1 MTQNVALQLYGR
13 AIEICQ
19 SKSFPFL
26 PYISRFKQ
34 LTVTEVHT
42 DFIIP
47 HPITDKG
54 LTDFLSDVTTL
65 LEEVRMS
72 VATGKEETGA
82 GRTWIALVSWQD
94 SIKAQAYDQVN
105 TDASDIA
112 LSATD
117 YSPVELSYIKAVVSS
132 TSYTRGLH
140 SWFLDR

>member
-26 PYISRFKQ
+26 SLLFRHKQ
-34 LTVTEVHT
+34 LTLTELHT
-42 DFIIP
+42 DFKIP

-72 VATGKEETGA
+72 VATGKEEIGA
-82 GRTWIALVSWQD
+82 GRTWIALVSQ
-94 SIKAQAYDQVN
+94 
-105 TDASDIA
+105 
-112 LSATD
+112 
-117 YSPVELSYIKAVVSS
+117 
-132 TSYTRGLH
+132 GLLYMGP
-140 SWFLDR
+140 S

>member
-19 SKSFPFL
+19 SKSFPFPPHMSRYPQL
-26 PYISRFKQ
+26 IS
-34 LTVTEVHT
+34 TEVHT
-42 DFIIP
+42 DFKIP

-82 GRTWIALVSWQD
+82 GRTWIALVS
-94 SIKAQAYDQVN
+94 
-105 TDASDIA
+105 
-112 LSATD
+112 
-117 YSPVELSYIKAVVSS
+117 
-132 TSYTRGLH
+132 
-140 SWFLDR
+140 